1 MFKDEDF
8 RSIGPMLSANDTLDL
23 PLVWLI
29 EEGHLNSNDAIK
41 IVRIKT
47 DLEPVQLKQRLLI
60 NHPKIFEPTE
70 EDSLESLLKK
80 NPHEEIEVLLYN
92 K

>member
-1 MFKDEDF
+1 MFKEEDF

-29 EEGHLNSNDAIK
+29 EEGHPSYNDAIK

-47 DLEPVQLKQRLLI
+47 DL
-60 NHPKIFEPTE
+60 
-70 EDSLESLLKK
+70 
-80 NPHEEIEVLLYN
+80 
-92 K
+92 